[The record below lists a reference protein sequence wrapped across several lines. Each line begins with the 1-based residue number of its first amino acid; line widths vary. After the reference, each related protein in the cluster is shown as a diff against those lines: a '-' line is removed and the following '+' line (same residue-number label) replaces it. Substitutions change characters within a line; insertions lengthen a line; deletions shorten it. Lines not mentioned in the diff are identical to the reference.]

1 MTTDIDHLH
10 SEARMMPVK
19 AHNEMLSKQFLL
31 QTMRPNHPNQKD
43 LKSVPPRTMKETL
56 VSKYAA
62 DVTPF
67 ITNKTINDLNYKVA
81 IKSIHTSSVQ
91 RTIQSQPPIK
101 SLENPPQK

>member
-1 MTTDIDHLH
+1 
-10 SEARMMPVK
+10 
-19 AHNEMLSKQFLL
+19 
-31 QTMRPNHPNQKD
+31 MRPNHPNQKD